1 MAIVTP
7 TRWDPHGDAV
17 AEGAPDARGR
27 VRPVHVAGG
36 IVGEPATVTVLH
48 EGQNRIATRILAP
61 VVASP
66 SRRDVPCGHALQTGG
81 ACGGCPWLHL
91 SPDGARDARRALVQ
105 DAMDRHG
112 VDVTVAPVV
121 AGPDD
126 AGGWRHVVKLV
137 AYVSGGR
144 THLGAYA
151 PRSHDGLAVTD
162 CLALAPALRPFT
174 RLGALD
180 LPDGSVRALVARTS
194 RRTGRVLA
202 TLIVTQDTSA
212 LRAFADTLPAD
223 GVFLHVNTREGDAL
237 TDASGELMYLRGD
250 DVLEES
256 AGDGVVTLGPLD
268 FYQTNPGVAEHLWR
282 HLRAQVASD
291 GTSPAL
297 IDLYAGVG
305 AVTVALLHGQDG
317 ARALAV
323 ESFAPAAARARAN
336 LDVAGVAGEARAIRV
351 SDLPLEAMTA
361 LGDHAALVANPPR
374 KGFEDGVLARTVAW
388 ARARSPVARPA
399 TLAIVSCHPEP
410 LARDLGGL
418 RDAGF
423 KVRSLTPFDM
433 FPGTPH
439 VECVAVLEGPALD
452 RIDPSP

>member
-1 MAIVTP
+1 MEIVTP

-17 AEGAPDARGR
+17 AEGVPNARGL

-48 EGQNRIATRILAP
+48 EGQNRIAARIVMP
-61 VVASP
+61 VVASA
-66 SRRDVPCGHALQTGG
+66 SRQDVTCAHALQTGG

-91 SPDGARDARRALVQ
+91 APAGAREARRALVQ
-105 DAMDRHG
+105 AAMEAHG
-112 VDVTVAPVV
+112 VKVDVAPVV

-126 AGGWRHVVKLV
+126 AEGWRHVVKLV

-162 CLALAPALRPFT
+162 CLALTPALRPFT

-180 LPDGSVRALVARTS
+180 LPAGSVRALVARVS

-202 TLIVTQDTSA
+202 TLIVTQDTPEV
-212 LRAFADTLPAD
+212 RAFADTVPAD
-223 GVFLHVNTREGDAL
+223 GVFLHVNTQAGDAL
-237 TDASGELMYLRGD
+237 TDTCGDLVHLRGD
-250 DVLEES
+250 DELEES
-256 AGDGVVTLGPLD
+256 AVDGVVTLGPLD
-268 FYQTNPGVAEHLWR
+268 FYQTNPGVAEHMWR
-282 HLRAQVASD
+282 HLRAQVAPD
-291 GTSPAL
+291 GKSAAL

-305 AVTVALLHGQDG
+305 AVTVALLHRRDG

-336 LDVAGVAGEARAIRV
+336 LAAAGITADVRANRV
-351 SDLPLEAMTA
+351 TDLPLEAMTA
-361 LGDHAALVANPPR
+361 LGDDDALVANPPR
-374 KGFEDGVLARTVAW
+374 KGFEDGVLARIVAW
-388 ARARSPVARPA
+388 AGARSHEAGAA

-410 LARDLGGL
+410 LARDLRRL

-439 VECVAVLEGPALD
+439 VECVAVLEGPTLD